1 MLYYL
6 VAIILFLYFELY
18 HRFTRHGVKNIPKG
32 RACIFASNHASYLDP
47 PAVGYA
53 VFPRHIRFIAI
64 DTLFK
69 NPLFAWLI
77 RAMGAVPVSQENK
90 NSSAA
95 LLRMVMGF
103 LKDGSSVF
111 ICPEGSRTFTGELGE
126 LEGGVGIMAL
136 KTNSPIVP
144 VWCGGTFRAMARD
157 MKFPRPTRLYVEF
170 GEPIYMED
178 LPQELKDK
186 EKIAIILEKINAF
199 YKKKDAED
207 KASGL
212 LKVRK

>member
-1 MLYYL
+1 MLYYI
-6 VAIILFLYFELY
+6 VAVIFFIYFEIY
-18 HRFTRHGVKNIPKG
+18 HRFVRYGVRNIPKD
-32 RACIFASNHASYLDP
+32 RPCIYASNHASYLDP
-47 PAVGYA
+47 PVVGYA
-53 VFPRHIRFIAI
+53 VFPRRIRFVAV

-77 RAMGAVPVSQENK
+77 RTLGAVPVSQENK

-103 LKDGSSVF
+103 LKDGKSVF
-111 ICPEGSRTFTGELGE
+111 ICPEGSRTHNGELGE
-126 LEGGVGIMAL
+126 LQGGVGIMAL
-136 KTNSPIVP
+136 KTNTPVVP
-144 VWCGGTFRAMARD
+144 TWCGGTFRAMARD
-157 MKFPRPTRLYVEF
+157 MKFPRPTKVYVEF

-178 LPQELKDK
+178 LPSDLKDK
-186 EKIAIILEKINAF
+186 EKIAIILEKINEF